1 MSKPHK
7 GTIENWH
14 VISMIYAYAI
24 VGIIDGKRIRTSEIV
39 TLKHKKVETLN
50 SVYQLGEPLLEDS
63 EVLDRLRV
71 ILDNKGETEC

>member
-14 VISMIYAYAI
+14 VISMIKACSI

-39 TLKHKKVETLN
+39 TLKANKVETLN
-50 SVYQLGEPLLEDS
+50 SVYQLGEPLLKDS
-63 EVLDRLRV
+63 EVLDKLRV
-71 ILDNKGETEC
+71 IIR